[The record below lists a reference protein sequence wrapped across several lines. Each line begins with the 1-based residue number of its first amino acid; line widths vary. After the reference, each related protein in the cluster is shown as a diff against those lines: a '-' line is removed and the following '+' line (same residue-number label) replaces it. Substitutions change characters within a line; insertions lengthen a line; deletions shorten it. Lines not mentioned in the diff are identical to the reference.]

1 MATPNRLLLLI
12 GFALASAVA
21 ALAAD
26 QVRLLSGGSKSGEI
40 TGATRDGVAID
51 TVDGA
56 VNIPVSE
63 IRYVILD
70 DEPTQVTQ
78 ARINIGNG
86 GFETAAE
93 MLGGLDETKLDSKL
107 VRQEVAYFKAASAAR
122 LAIGGVGDAQE
133 AGKQLTAFVREHGDS
148 FHYYEAVETLGDLLV
163 SLKRYDQAEN
173 MYGQIGK
180 ASGMGLKARAALLA
194 GRMLQVQGKHDDAL
208 KRFEALIAASS
219 SDPGVIETQRLAK
232 LAKAESLAATGQ
244 LEAGLEVARDVIRA
258 ADEREVATLAA
269 GYNALGRC
277 YEAAERRKDALFA
290 YLHTDLMFNSDPAT
304 HAEALAHLGP
314 LWLDAGKPDAARDAS
329 ARLKRQYAA
338 TPQARSIG
346 ER

>member
-1 MATPNRLLLLI
+1 MATPMRLLLLI
-12 GFALASAVA
+12 GFALASAVS

-26 QVRLLSGGSKSGEI
+26 QVRLVSGGSKSGEI

-56 VNIPVSE
+56 VNVPVSD
-63 IRYVILD
+63 IRFVILD

-86 GFETAAE
+86 GYETAGE

-122 LAIGGVGDAQE
+122 LAIGGAGDAQE

-163 SLKRYDQAEN
+163 SLERYDQAEK

-180 ASGMGLKARAALLA
+180 SANRGLKARAALLA
-194 GRMLQVQGKHDDAL
+194 GRMLQVQGKHNEAVQRLGGLVGTRASDAG
-208 KRFEALIAASS
+208 IAAA
-219 SDPGVIETQRLAK
+219 QRQAK
-232 LAKAESLAATGQ
+232 LVMAESMAATGD
-244 LEAGLEVARDVIRA
+244 LAGGLEVVRDAIRS

-277 YEAAERRKDALFA
+277 YEAADQRKDALFA
-290 YLHTDLMFNSDPAT
+290 YLHTDLLFNSDPAT

-314 LWLDAGKPDAARDAS
+314 LWLDAGKSDAARDAS

-338 TPQARSIG
+338 TPQARSNR